1 MKTLMDFRRQ
11 KEKSEKIVMMT
22 AYDFPG
28 ARLCEEAGVDVILV
42 GDSLGMVVL
51 GYDCTVPVT
60 LADMIHHTKAVR
72 RGARDTF
79 VITDMPFL
87 TYQISPAQALENAGR
102 LVQEGGCEAVKLEGG
117 AEIVPQVRAL
127 VTAGIPVCGHVGL
140 TPQSATAL
148 GGYKVQGRTAEA
160 ARRLL
165 DDALALEEAGAFMVV
180 LECVPAQVG
189 QLIANRVNVPVIGI
203 GAGAGC
209 DGQVLVFHDALGLF
223 DRFTPKFVQ
232 RFAEVGTA
240 AREGLKEYAAQVR
253 DGRFPGPE
261 HTFGIQDEEL
271 RKLYGDQTCPGKSGQ
286 V

>member
-11 KEKSEKIVMMT
+11 KEKAEKIVMMT

-51 GYDCTVPVT
+51 GYDSTVAVT
-60 LADMIHHTKAVR
+60 MADMIHHTRAVR
-72 RGARDTF
+72 RGAKDTF
-79 VITDMPFL
+79 VITDLPFL

-117 AEIVPQVRAL
+117 AEIAPQVRAL
-127 VTAGIPVCGHVGL
+127 VEAGIPVCGHVGL

-148 GGYKVQGRTAEA
+148 GGYKVQGRTAEG

-165 DDALALEEAGAFMVV
+165 NDTQALEEAGAFMIVV
-180 LECVPAQVG
+180 ECVPAQVG
-189 QLIANRVNVPVIGI
+189 RLVAERVNVPIIGI
-203 GAGAGC
+203 GAGAEC

-232 RFAEVGTA
+232 RFAEIGAA
-240 AREGLKEYAAQVR
+240 ARDGIQAYAAQVR

-261 HTFGIQDEEL
+261 HIFGIQEEEL
-271 RKLYGDQTCPGKSGQ
+271 RKLYGDQA
-286 V
+286 